1 MLAELHAISIIHFCF
16 VFLYSTFR
24 RIVWLRNGHGRT
36 YISSG
41 ILLPS
46 KVTHLVIKRPSH
58 FYFRPGDYVFVNIPA
73 IAKYEWHPFT
83 LSSAPEQEDYMWLH
97 IRGVGE
103 WTNRLYSYFEKEQAR
118 LHSGEVLPTIGSAT
132 TVMMDSKKNA
142 GIEQLGSMRPVSNT
156 PQMDFLARNLTQM
169 RQSPMMAIKSQQTPS
184 DTTATLTNENEIER
198 RENPFK
204 FDAATIANSG
214 SEVTAPSKS
223 ASSGG
228 ATKATSTHGGTKVER
243 QLSAETS
250 SAIKKLQA
258 TLQRTFSRKG
268 AQSVDGHTNDGFV
281 GDDMMMNAENHKAMS
296 VRRQKLGTERRGTE
310 FGFKNKTPLE
320 KSLSMPDIENRMR
333 KRDRLMALREYNRSE
348 SERSFDETQ
357 MKKARM
363 KSLGLAYLSPQNRSL
378 AQSFRYMRNKPT
390 IIAFKTPSLENC
402 EQRPSQNS
410 MSKF

>member
-1 MLAELHAISIIHFCF
+1 M
-16 VFLYSTFR
+16 
-24 RIVWLRNGHGRT
+24 
-36 YISSG
+36 
-41 ILLPS
+41 
-46 KVTHLVIKRPSH
+46 THLVIKRPSH

-83 LSSAPEQEDYMWLH
+83 LSSAPEQDDYMWLH

-118 LHSGEVLPTIGSAT
+118 LHNGEVLPTIGSTVT
-132 TVMMDSKKNA
+132 TMESRKLEL
-142 GIEQLGSMRPVSNT
+142 EQMGSMRPVSNT
-156 PQMDFLARNLTQM
+156 PQMDFLAKNLTQM
-169 RQSPMMAIKSQQTPS
+169 RQSPMMAIKSHELSQQTPTS
-184 DTTATLTNENEIER
+184 DTTATLTNENEIEKK
-198 RENPFK
+198 ENPFK
-204 FDAATIANSG
+204 FDAATIANCS
-214 SEVTAPSKS
+214 SEVTPSSKV
-223 ASSGG
+223 SSGG
-228 ATKATSTHGGTKVER
+228 GTKAMPSHGTKVER

-268 AQSVDGHTNDGFV
+268 TQSVDGYTNDGFI
-281 GDDMMMNAENHKAMS
+281 GDDMMMNTENNKSMS
-296 VRRQKLGTERRGTE
+296 VRRKLGTERRGTE
-310 FGFKNKTPLE
+310 LGFKSKTPLE

-402 EQRPSQNS
+402 EQRQSQNS
-410 MSKF
+410 MGKFLVRNLCLQ